1 MAITETDSIHEDT
14 MGFLFDCTG
23 TLMQEG
29 SITYI
34 FKEYHGKYKNLQS
47 SIMKTFF
54 LNI

>member
-29 SITYI
+29 EYNIYI
-34 FKEYHGKYKNLQS
+34 QRISWKV
-47 SIMKTFF
+47 
-54 LNI
+54 